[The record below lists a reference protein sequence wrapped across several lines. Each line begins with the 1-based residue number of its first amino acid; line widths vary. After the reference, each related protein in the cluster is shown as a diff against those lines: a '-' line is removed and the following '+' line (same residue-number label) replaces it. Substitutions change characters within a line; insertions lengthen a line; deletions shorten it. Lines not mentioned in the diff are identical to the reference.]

1 MVVSVVSSLPLEKV
15 KEIVEKNFNR
25 AKSGKISKDS
35 LERNINCGIFSKKDR
50 GKYWGKNML
59 FI

>member
-25 AKSGKISKDS
+25 AKRGKISKYS
-35 LERNINCGIFSKKDR
+35 LERNINCGIFSKR
-50 GKYWGKNML
+50 
-59 FI
+59 